1 MADTLDL
8 GSSAARHKGSS
19 PLLPTNRNEA
29 QEQHSDAKGQSW
41 AANPTHYGELVELA
55 DTLDLG
61 SSAAKHK
68 GSSPLLPTILTG
80 ISSVGLERTPDKR
93 KVPGSIP
100 GCPTNDMESEPIAH
114 RPIPQIKLFDEIV
127 LPPGSLY
134 RSKCAIGVMVTS
146 APSKR
151 LLWVQVPYGA
161 PV

>member
-1 MADTLDL
+1 MWPPYGAC
-8 GSSAARHKGSS
+8 
-19 PLLPTNRNEA
+19 
-29 QEQHSDAKGQSW
+29 
-41 AANPTHYGELVELA
+41 GELVELA

-61 SSAAKHK
+61 SSASQHK
-68 GSSPLLPTILTG
+68 GSSPLLPTTLTG

-93 KVPGSIP
+93 KVPGSSP
-100 GCPTNDMESEPIAH
+100 GCSTSDMESEPNTY
-114 RPIPQIKLFDEIV
+114 RPIQQIKLFDEIV

-134 RSKCAIGVMVTS
+134 RSMRAIGVMVTS